1 MNITPIQISRPLA
14 KKNNS
19 VTPSAI
25 MKNKLLQ
32 PQQQQQNN
40 FNGKVRERSQSLPE
54 NIFSRIK
61 EKHYLPAAVFGFD
74 ESDIS
79 ETESDNS
86 DYDEDEN
93 ENEDENGDKNENGV
107 DLINLEQELVSL

>member
-1 MNITPIQISRPLA
+1 MNITPIQISRQLS

-19 VTPSAI
+19 VTPSSI
-25 MKNKLLQ
+25 MKNKILQ
-32 PQQQQQNN
+32 QQKQQQQLQNT
-40 FNGKVRERSQSLPE
+40 GRERSQSLPG
-54 NIFSRIK
+54 NIFSKLK

-86 DYDEDEN
+86 DYDDDDEN
-93 ENEDENGDKNENGV
+93 EDDDENSKNENEA

>member
-32 PQQQQQNN
+32 QQQLQQNN
-40 FNGKVRERSQSLPE
+40 TGKVRERSQSLPE